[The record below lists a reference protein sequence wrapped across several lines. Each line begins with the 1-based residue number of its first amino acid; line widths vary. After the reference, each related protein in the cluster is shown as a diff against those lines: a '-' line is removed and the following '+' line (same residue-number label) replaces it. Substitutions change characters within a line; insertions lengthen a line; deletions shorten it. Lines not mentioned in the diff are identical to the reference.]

1 MKGLLAA
8 AVVWSILGVAL
19 PAHAGPG
26 EQAAADAERAE
37 QHFKKGT
44 HAFESEKYS
53 EAYASMRTAWDL
65 APSYRTAAGLGQV
78 ELHLGQ
84 YRDAAEHL
92 SYCLR
97 HFPAD
102 GDPKVRAHVEQGLL
116 EAREHVAALRV
127 RVNVEGAAVAVDG
140 SAAGK
145 SPLDGLLFVEPGSHT
160 VSASRDGKVAKAT
173 VEGHVRATEE
183 VDLTV
188 PLGTPAAAPL
198 ESVPGEGPKDSGAAS
213 SGGLPPSTWVLIVGG
228 SLTALS
234 LGTSVAFFVKG
245 SNAGDEAD
253 ALASFAPN
261 DSACVDARG
270 QFAATCVAMNEKY
283 DERNDANR
291 IGVISAISAGV
302 FAAATTVTF
311 FVLRSS
317 ERSRASTAAPLS
329 FGFRAAS
336 GGGLLS
342 VHGGF

>member
-8 AVVWSILGVAL
+8 GVVSLSLGVAL
-19 PAHAGPG
+19 PARAGSG
-26 EQAAADAERAE
+26 ERAAVDLERSE

-65 APSYRTAAGLGQV
+65 APTYRTAAGLGQV

-102 GDPKVRAHVEQGLL
+102 GDAAIRGHVEQGLV

-127 RVNVEGAAVAVDG
+127 RVNVEGAEIAVDG
-140 SAAGK
+140 AAAGK

-160 VSASRDGKVAKAT
+160 VTASRDGKVAKA
-173 VEGHVRATEE
+173 VVQGHVRATEE
-183 VDLTV
+183 VDLAV
-188 PLGTPAAAPL
+188 PSAVSVAEGPPITPGDEARDQPAA
-198 ESVPGEGPKDSGAAS
+198 ST
-213 SGGLPPSTWVLIVGG
+213 GLPPSTWALIVGG
-228 SLTALS
+228 SLTAVA
-234 LGTSVAFFVKG
+234 LGTSIGFYVKG

-253 ALASFAPN
+253 ALASLLPS
-261 DSACVDARG
+261 DHACSGATGTLAETCRAVD
-270 QFAATCVAMNEKY
+270 EKY
-283 DERNDANR
+283 DERDDANR
-291 IGVISAISAGV
+291 IGFISAIGTGV
-302 FAAATTVTF
+302 FAAATAVTYF
-311 FVLRSS
+311 TLRSS
-317 ERSRASTAAPLS
+317 ERSKASAAAPLS
-329 FGFRAAS
+329 IGFRAAS
-336 GGGLLS
+336 GGGFLS